1 MLRLKHCP
9 GYYAWWTGSTRT
21 LKWWLIQAV
30 TGWSVL
36 NSRVTLLHE
45 WSTASYQ
52 RSLGKEAGKFSMKR
66 NRNTVT
72 TNDVNGTQP
81 SKGVT
86 ASDRIRSKVDSVV
99 IRRNPYNSQTKRF
112 ASKKLF
118 RVDTW
123 NVRTLLET
131 GAAAI
136 LVSKLEKGKI
146 NMMAL
151 QEVRWPDL
159 GETKC
164 GSYTILWSGPANGAP
179 RSTCVA
185 FALDQ

>member
-1 MLRLKHCP
+1 MHWP
-9 GYYAWWTGSTRT
+9 GYYTWWTGSART
-21 LKWWLIQAV
+21 LIWWLTQEV

-36 NSRVTLLHE
+36 NSRVTLLRE

-52 RSLGKEAGKFSMKR
+52 RSLGKEAEKFSMKR

-81 SKGVT
+81 SGGRT
-86 ASDRIRSKVDSVV
+86 ASGRIRSKVDSVV
-99 IRRNPYNSQTKRF
+99 IRRNPCNSQTKRF
-112 ASKKLF
+112 VSKKLF

-131 GAAAI
+131 GAATI
-136 LVSKLEKGKI
+136 LVSELEKGRI

-164 GSYTILWSGPANGAP
+164 GSYTMLWSGSANGAP

-185 FALDQ
+185 LALDQ